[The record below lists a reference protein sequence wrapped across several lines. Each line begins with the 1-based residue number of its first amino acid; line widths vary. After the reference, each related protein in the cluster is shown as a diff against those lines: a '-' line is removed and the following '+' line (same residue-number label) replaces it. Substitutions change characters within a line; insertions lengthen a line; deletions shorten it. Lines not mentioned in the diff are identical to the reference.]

1 MNKNPEIQV
10 RKQIKKLIKET
21 LGGDNE
27 LAHGNKE
34 IEAMQKTLKSDEYI
48 WLDDTTDLLT
58 GQKVTK
64 KEYVKRMLKSALET
78 KKWEKVQNAILFL
91 DSQL

>member
-1 MNKNPEIQV
+1 MNKNPEIKI
-10 RKQIKKLIKET
+10 RKQIQKLIKET
-21 LGGDNE
+21 LEEGNE
-27 LAHGNKE
+27 LAHGNQE

-48 WLDDTTDLLT
+48 WLDDTTDVLI

-64 KEYVKRMLKSALET
+64 KEYMKRMLKSALET
-78 KKWEKVQNAILFL
+78 KKWEKVQNAISFL